1 MVRALQ
7 TFGALT
13 LISAGV
19 LFVLCLAQWSRG
31 EPEIEQNAS
40 LSIVEKFSQANGYG
54 EKSGLKPLPPHVK
67 QAKAFALYL
76 NPPQPPNGEQAPVL
90 GGTSLQTLSADR
102 AVESEPEFR
111 LFGTSYHRSKPEESM
126 ALVSEA
132 GGRPRWVKQGAL
144 LGRFLVMKI
153 MRGKIAYQDDDRTG
167 EMVVDKKAPIPAVS
181 APRTTLASDQTSTS
195 APRSSSVRKPMMKTH
210 KLTLARPQTLPIDP
224 EDRSG
229 R

>member
-7 TFGALT
+7 TFSVLT

-19 LFVLCLAQWSRG
+19 VFMLCLARG
-31 EPEIEQNAS
+31 EPGAEQSAS
-40 LSIVEKFSQANGYG
+40 LSIVEKFSQANNYG
-54 EKSGLKPLPPHVK
+54 EKSSHKPLSPHVK

-76 NPPQPPNGEQAPVL
+76 NPSQPPNRERASVS
-90 GGTSLQTLSADR
+90 GGTLTQTRPAAR

-126 ALVSEA
+126 ALVSEP
-132 GGRPRWVKQGAL
+132 GGRPRWVKQGAV
-144 LGRFLVMKI
+144 LGRLVVMKV
-153 MRGKIAYQDDDRTG
+153 MRGKIAYKDDDRTG
-167 EMVVDKKAPIPAVS
+167 EMMVDKKAPVPTAI
-181 APRTTLASDQTSTS
+181 APKTTLASDQTSTS
-195 APRSSSVRKPMMKTH
+195 APRSSSVRKPRMKTH

>member
-7 TFGALT
+7 TFGVLT

-31 EPEIEQNAS
+31 GPEIEQNAS
-40 LSIVEKFSQANGYG
+40 LSIAERFGQAGSYS
-54 EKSGLKPLPPHVK
+54 EKSSHKALSPHVK
-67 QAKAFALYL
+67 QAEAFALYL
-76 NPPQPPNGEQAPVL
+76 NPPQPPNREQAPVIEGAL
-90 GGTSLQTLSADR
+90 TQARPAAR

-126 ALVSEA
+126 ARVSEP
-132 GGRPRWVKQGAL
+132 GGRPRWVKQGAV
-144 LGRFLVMKI
+144 LGRLVVMKVL
-153 MRGKIAYQDDDRTG
+153 RGKIAYKDDDRTG
-167 EMVVDKKAPIPAVS
+167 EMVVDKKAPVPTAI
-181 APRTTLASDQTSTS
+181 APRTTLASDQTGTS
-195 APRSSSVRKPMMKTH
+195 APRSSSIRKPMMKTH